1 MNYLPGSVSLH
12 TWGYHHGIHPKH
24 WKYLN
29 PTCGGK
35 QQSPIDMKTSKVKTD
50 TRLWKFDFSKL
61 STSKNVKFEITNN
74 GHTVQVRVISH
85 GLEVSG
91 GGLPGTYNVEQFH
104 FHWGS
109 EDKRESKHEIN
120 GKHFSMEMH
129 VVMHFDRFS
138 SVNESMNITY
148 GLAVLGFLFDVGR
161 HNHKFDEIITHLH
174 DIEHKDDHVILTSFS
189 LTSLFP
195 STDCFYRYY
204 WSLTT
209 PPCFESVIW
218 TIFKE
223 HIDISE
229 FQSSETVPTSRKN
242 TL

>member
-1 MNYLPGSVSLH
+1 
-12 TWGYHHGIHPKH
+12 
-24 WKYLN
+24 
-29 PTCGGK
+29 
-35 QQSPIDMKTSKVKTD
+35 MKTSKVKTD

-148 GLAVLGFLFDVGR
+148 GLAVLGFLFDLNQFRHLGR
-161 HNHKFDEIITHLH
+161 THYNGTGDL
-174 DIEHKDDHVILTSFS
+174 INNFRNPQPLNRRVFTSNCRRS
-189 LTSLFP
+189 STCSCGKTSKTR
-195 STDCFYRYY
+195 SGGKSRSRRGKKSNSKRGKKSKYRN
-204 WSLTT
+204 
-209 PPCFESVIW
+209 
-218 TIFKE
+218 
-223 HIDISE
+223 
-229 FQSSETVPTSRKN
+229 SRKLK
-242 TL
+242 TRRGDDDDDDDR